1 MPSQKAGEHFSEQSS
16 AALPERISE
25 ELIAQLVDTFY
36 GRVRLDPLIGPIFL
50 DKLGDDWDAHL
61 AKLRDFWSSVT
72 LMSGR
77 YRGKPQQ
84 VHMPL
89 PLQMQHFERWLA
101 LFEQTVTE
109 LCTGPARFL
118 FIDRARRIADSLQIS
133 LNIGPKALA
142 LPGRSTSG

>member
-1 MPSQKAGEHFSEQSS
+1 MSGPP
-16 AALPERISE
+16 LPERITE
-25 ELIAQLVDTFY
+25 ELIAELVDTFY

-50 DKLGDDWDAHL
+50 EKLGDDWDAHL
-61 AKLRDFWSSVT
+61 AKLHDFWSSVT

-89 PLQMQHFERWLA
+89 PLEMQHFERWLS
-101 LFEQTVTE
+101 LFEATVTD

-118 FIDRARRIADSLQIS
+118 FIDRAHRIADSLQIS
-133 LNIGPKALA
+133 LNIGPKALN
-142 LPGRSTSG
+142 LPERRTPAEA

>member
-1 MPSQKAGEHFSEQSS
+1 MSGTP
-16 AALPERISE
+16 LPERISE
-25 ELIAQLVDTFY
+25 ELITELVDTFY

-89 PLQMQHFERWLA
+89 PLETQHFERWLS
-101 LFEQTVTE
+101 LFEATVTDV
-109 LCTGPARFL
+109 CTGPARFL
-118 FIDRARRIADSLQIS
+118 FVDRAHRIADSLQIS

-142 LPGRSTSG
+142 LPQPAVG

>member
-1 MPSQKAGEHFSEQSS
+1 MSGAP
-16 AALPERISE
+16 LPERISE
-25 ELIAQLVDTFY
+25 ELIAALVDTFY
-36 GRVRLDPLIGPIFL
+36 ARVRQDPLIGPVFL
-50 DKLGDDWDAHL
+50 EKLGDDWDAHL

-77 YRGKPQQ
+77 YRGKPHQ

-89 PLQMQHFERWLA
+89 PLETQHFERWLA

-118 FIDRARRIADSLQIS
+118 FIDRAHRIADSLQIS
-133 LNIGPKALA
+133 LNIGPKALV
-142 LPGRSTSG
+142 LPERRTPAEA